1 MLPFKQF
8 VHIVAVATHFL
19 GKPRHTIAL
28 FAQLSEN
35 HVAEM
40 DVVHGQSCPLFFSRQ
55 TP

>member
-8 VHIVAVATHFL
+8 VHIAAVATHFL